1 MLADSIIGGNVGSM
15 ATGWTFLT
23 THGLVLLA
31 IARDPQATQREI
43 GDVVGVTERTASKV
57 IGELVEAGYLTRFR
71 EGRRNRYELNVDT
84 RLRHALSRDR
94 EVRDLVGLLTG
105 HDVSSS

>member
-1 MLADSIIGGNVGSM
+1 MTS
-15 ATGWTFLT
+15 GWTFLT

-43 GDVVGVTERTASKV
+43 GDMVGVTERTASKA
-57 IGELVEAGYLTRFR
+57 IGDLIEAGYLTRFR

-84 RLRHALSRDR
+84 RLRHPLSRD
-94 EVRDLVGLLTG
+94 VDARDLVSLLSG
-105 HDVSSS
+105 VDGS

>member
-1 MLADSIIGGNVGSM
+1 MTD
-15 ATGWTFLT
+15 GWTFLT

-57 IGELVEAGYLTRFR
+57 IGELIDAGYLTRFR
-71 EGRRNRYELNVDT
+71 EGRRNRYELDAGI
-84 RLRHALSRDR
+84 RLRHPLTRDGQVR
-94 EVRDLVGLLTG
+94 ELVELLAATPA
-105 HDVSSS
+105 S